1 METQAQFHA
10 KIGTKKPLAQ
20 VESLGARKITT
31 QAQSKKKKKI
41 DLP

>member
-31 QAQSKKKKKI
+31 QAQSKKINKI